1 MADPGDFLDKKSE
14 ASKKAADFLLT
25 NRHYNSSVHCYYYSC
40 FQKIKSKLLILS
52 EESELEQDQRRQKVS
67 SHVFYLNKIDKEL
80 TGIGANERDL
90 FFFIKDLN
98 TLKRLRNQADYDDIE
113 VKPTEAN
120 SASDLSGEIL
130 KYIKDKLG

>member
-52 EESELEQDQRRQKVS
+52 EESELKQEQIDCKVS
-67 SHVFYLNKIDKEL
+67 SHVFYIYKIEKEL
-80 TGIGANERDL
+80 TSIGVNESDL
-90 FFFIKDLN
+90 FFFIKN
-98 TLKRLRNQADYDDIE
+98 LKKLKLLRHQADYDDIE